1 MNIKIEK
8 LIFGGQ
14 GLGKI
19 DQKAIFVWNA
29 LPGEE
34 VNVKILKNSK
44 TYSEALAT
52 EIIQASPDRVEPKE
66 DHYLSCSPWQIMS
79 LETELEWKVKIA
91 AETYK
96 KIGGFEWPDLK
107 IFGNEIQ
114 YGYRNKI
121 EYSFATDQNGE
132 LSLAFFERASHYK
145 RAISPCCLA
154 SENINIAAKEILAWA
169 KKQKLTPYNL
179 KSAIIRSNQKGEV
192 IAGLFIKDEM
202 KFTDYPTSEKMVGFQ
217 LFYSTHKSPAS
228 VPTKELYSAGQ
239 QFLEEEINGVKM
251 RYGLFSFFQVNP
263 PIFTKTLQDISKF
276 VPENRPIVDYYCGV
290 GAIGLGLKK
299 PGQKLELVESNHEAI
314 EYANE
319 NIKLNSFTDCTA
331 TCQPAEKI
339 IELITND
346 KTIIFDPPR
355 AGLDKK
361 IVEQVLNTLPETI
374 IYLSCNLSTQARDL
388 ALLLPK
394 YKIEFIQLYNFF
406 PHTDHIE
413 GLAVLKKLN

>member
-1 MNIKIEK
+1 MQIKIEK

-34 VNVKILKNSK
+34 VEIKILKNSK
-44 TYSEALAT
+44 TFSEALAT
-52 EIIQASPDRVEPKE
+52 DIIQPSPDRVEPKE

-79 LETELEWKVKIA
+79 LKTENEWKVKIA

-96 KIGGFEWPDLK
+96 KIGGFEWSDLK
-107 IFGNEIQ
+107 ITGDSVSYN
-114 YGYRNKI
+114 YRNKI
-121 EYSFATDQNGE
+121 EYSFTNDQNGE
-132 LSLAFFERASHYK
+132 LSLAFFERASHNK
-145 RAISPCCLA
+145 RPISPCCLA
-154 SENINIAAKEILAWA
+154 SENINIVAKEILAWA
-169 KKQKLTPYNL
+169 KKNNLTPYNL

-202 KFTDYPTSEKMVGFQ
+202 KFTDFPISDKMVGFQ

-228 VPTKELYSAGQ
+228 VPTKEIYSTGQ
-239 QFLEEEINGVKM
+239 KYLEEEINGVKL

-263 PIFTKTLQDISKF
+263 PVFTQTLKDMAQFIPDNK
-276 VPENRPIVDYYCGV
+276 PLVDYYCGV

-299 PGQKLELVESNHEAI
+299 PGQKLELVESNAEAI
-314 EYANE
+314 DYANE
-319 NIKLNSFTDCTA
+319 NIDLNNITDCTA

-339 IELITND
+339 IELITGD

-361 IVEQVLNTLPETI
+361 IIEQVLNTQPETI

-388 ALLLPK
+388 ALLLVK
-394 YKIEFIQLYNFF
+394 YKIESIKLYNFF

-413 GLAVLKKLN
+413 GLVILKKLN

>member
-1 MNIKIEK
+1 MKTKIDK

-14 GLGKI
+14 GLGRI

-34 VNVKILKNSK
+34 VEIKILKNSK
-44 TYSEALAT
+44 SFSEALAT
-52 EIIQASPDRVEPKE
+52 DIIQPSPDRVEPKE

-79 LETELEWKVKIA
+79 LKTENEWKEKIA

-107 IFGNEIQ
+107 ITGNDIQ
-114 YGYRNKI
+114 YNYRNKI
-121 EYSFATDQNGE
+121 EYSFVNDQKGE
-132 LSLAFFERASHYK
+132 LSLAFFERASHNK
-145 RAISPCCLA
+145 RPISPCCLA
-154 SENINIAAKEILAWA
+154 NENINIVAKEVLAWA
-169 KKQKLTPYNL
+169 KKQNLTPYNL
-179 KSAIIRSNQKGEV
+179 KSVIIRSNQKGEV

-202 KFTDYPTSEKMVGFQ
+202 NFADYPTTDKMIGFQ

-228 VPTKELYSAGQ
+228 VPTKEIYSFGQ
-239 QFLEEEINGVKM
+239 KYLEEEINSVKM
-251 RYGLFSFFQVNP
+251 RYGLFSFFQINP
-263 PIFTKTLQDISKF
+263 PIFTKTLADIARF
-276 VPENRPIVDYYCGV
+276 IPENRPIVDYYCGV
-290 GAIGLGLKK
+290 GAIGLCLKK
-299 PGQKLELVESNHEAI
+299 PGQKLELVESNSEAI
-314 EYANE
+314 DYANE
-319 NIKLNSFTDCTA
+319 NIEINNFTDCAA

-339 IELITND
+339 IELITSD

-361 IVEQVLNTLPETI
+361 IIEQILKTQPETI

-406 PHTDHIE
+406 PRTDHIE
-413 GLAVLKKLN
+413 GLVVLKKLT

>member
-1 MNIKIEK
+1 MQLKIEK

-14 GLGKI
+14 GLGRI

-34 VNVKILKNSK
+34 VEIKILKNSK
-44 TYSEALAT
+44 TFSEALAT
-52 EIIQASPDRVEPKE
+52 KIIQSSPDRVEPKE

-79 LETELEWKVKIA
+79 LKTENEWKVKIA

-96 KIGGFEWPDLK
+96 KIGGFEWPGLGIISSDV
-107 IFGNEIQ
+107 Q
-114 YGYRNKI
+114 YNYRNKI
-121 EYSFATDQNGE
+121 EYSFVDDQNGE
-132 LSLAFFERASHYK
+132 LSLAFFERASHY
-145 RAISPCCLA
+145 RRPIQPCCLA
-154 SENINIAAKEILAWA
+154 SENINIVAKEILACA

-179 KSAIIRSNQKGEV
+179 KSVIIRSNQKGEV

-202 KFTDYPTSEKMVGFQ
+202 SFADYPTADKMIGFQ

-228 VPTKELYSAGQ
+228 VPTKELYPSGQ
-239 QFLEEEINGVKM
+239 KYLEEEINGVKM

-263 PIFTKTLQDISKF
+263 PIFTKTLADIALF
-276 VPENRPIVDYYCGV
+276 IPENRAIIDYYCGV

-299 PGQKLELVESNHEAI
+299 PGQKLELVESNSEAI
-314 EYANE
+314 DYANE
-319 NIKLNSFTDCTA
+319 NIKLNNLTGCTA

-339 IELITND
+339 IELITSD

-361 IVEQVLNTLPETI
+361 IVEQILNTQPEMI
-374 IYLSCNLSTQARDL
+374 AYLSCNLSTQARDL

-406 PHTDHIE
+406 PRTDHIE
-413 GLAVLKKLN
+413 GLVILKKLT